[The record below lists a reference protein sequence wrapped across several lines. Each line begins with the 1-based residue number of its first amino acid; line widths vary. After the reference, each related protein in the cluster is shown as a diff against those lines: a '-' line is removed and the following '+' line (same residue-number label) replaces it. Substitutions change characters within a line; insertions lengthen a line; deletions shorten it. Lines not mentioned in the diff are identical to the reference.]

1 MSTSTRLHYSP
12 LAAALFL
19 AMSAAMPAAAQ
30 DALNQQKTEG
40 PAQTLDTVS
49 VTGSR
54 IKRAAVEGPAPV
66 TVITAE
72 QIKKE
77 GFATAYDA
85 LASLTE
91 FTGQVQGQEGWGSAS
106 NSYPL
111 NLRGM
116 GPGRSLLLIDGH
128 RAPDYP
134 GQTGPIWDVKGFQS
148 YGSIPAAAIERI
160 EILASGA
167 SAIYGSDAVAGV
179 VNVVLKKDFEG
190 NEIRL
195 KGGTSTRGG
204 RDLFDF
210 SYTGGTSGDRW
221 NLVYGVQFVSR
232 DPLFAGERDFT
243 NNPNDADIQTW
254 SAEQLARGNRYNNA
268 YDIARI
274 SRTDNGQRISPA
286 NLDCSLYGTG
296 STLED
301 YRQWNGTTLGPAMGK
316 YCSQGDFFNNW
327 TILNG
332 ESNKSLYLR
341 GSYDFTDSLH
351 GYATVLANMNTV
363 TNSVGDFGLGY
374 WPGVSWYDAGIG
386 AVLEGKRFFTR
397 REIGDALT
405 RNKERSYDVTLG
417 LQGSLGRFDWDAA
430 YNHSEYKIDKYYPAV
445 VHARMNEY
453 YLGPQLGVDATSG
466 QPIHRVDINKFFAP
480 INREVWDQIS
490 TTGHDHNI
498 TKADQFQLTFSGD
511 LFEGWAGPI
520 SFAATAEAARQS
532 FRLTPDPNTYVAG
545 SGVFGGATGNVWN
558 TPYKAPHYGYLLG
571 NGSRDRWAVG
581 TEFRVP
587 LWSQATATLAA
598 RYDDYSQTVSKAKTT
613 YMAGAEWRPTDKLL
627 IRGSYATSF
636 RAPEMYQ
643 VYSKGSEGLAQR
655 VDALRCIQKGNFDPN
670 PGCIAVNGDNED
682 PAVSNWYDIII
693 TSKGSPLLEYEEGE
707 SFTYGVVWDVLDN
720 WSISADYWNIE
731 LKNAISTVGEDEVLA
746 AEAGCATGLTVNN
759 TPYVNPNTGSAP
771 DSEYCALMTARVHRG
786 GPNNAITMVE
796 VGPFNKAGM
805 RREGIDLATRYRWA
819 TDLGN
824 FTFALNYTNLLKAA
838 ERASEASKWSNGKD
852 GAHHGS
858 DWHTK
863 TRASVG
869 WDKGNWNA
877 MLFATRLPQ
886 RRSGN
891 FELNGYLPAQVIYNL
906 TAGYQ
911 ITDSMGVNFA
921 VSNLTDKIY
930 SDPAAGDYVYY
941 RGNPTGREVSVE
953 YVWRFD

>member
-1 MSTSTRLHYSP
+1 MSMSTRLQYSP

-19 AMSAAMPAAAQ
+19 AMATAMPAAAQ
-30 DALNQQKTEG
+30 DAVNQQKAGE

-66 TVITAE
+66 TVITAD
-72 QIKKE
+72 QIRKE

-106 NSYPL
+106 NSSPL

-134 GQTGPIWDVKGFQS
+134 GQTGAIWDVKGFQS
-148 YGSIPAAAIERI
+148 YGNIPAAAIERI

-179 VNVVLKKDFEG
+179 VNVVLKKNFEG

-195 KGGTSTRGG
+195 KGGASTRGG

-210 SYTGGTSGDRW
+210 SYTGGTSGDKW
-221 NLVYGVQFVSR
+221 SLVYGVQFMKR

-243 NNPNDADIQTW
+243 DNPNDANIQAW
-254 SAEQLARGNRYNNA
+254 SAEQLARGNRYNMG
-268 YDIARI
+268 YDAARI
-274 SRTDNGQRISPA
+274 SRTDTGQRIMPA
-286 NLDCSLYGTG
+286 GVDCAAYGNG

-301 YRQWNGTTLGPAMGK
+301 YRVWDSTTGTLGPAMGQ
-316 YCSQGDFFNNW
+316 YCSQGNLFDNW

-332 ESNKSLYLR
+332 ESNKSVYVR

-351 GYATVLANMNTV
+351 GYATVLANANTV
-363 TNSVGDFGLGY
+363 TNSVGDFALGY
-374 WPGVSWYDAGIG
+374 WPGVTWYDAGIG
-386 AVLEGKRFFTR
+386 AVVEGKRFFTR

-405 RNKERSYDVTLG
+405 RNRERSYDVTLG
-417 LQGSLGRFDWDAA
+417 LQGALGRFDWDAA

-445 VHARMNEY
+445 VHALMNEY
-453 YLGPQLGVDATSG
+453 YLGPQLGVDAASG
-466 QPIHRVDINKFFAP
+466 QPIHRVDLNKFFAP
-480 INREVWDQIS
+480 INQDIWNQIS
-490 TTGHDHNI
+490 TTGHDHNV
-498 TKADQFQLTFSGD
+498 TKADQFQFTFSGD

-520 SFAATAEAARQS
+520 GFAATAEAAKQS
-532 FRLTPDPNTYVAG
+532 FRLTPDPNTYTAG
-545 SGVFGGATGNVWN
+545 DGVFGGAIGNVWN
-558 TPYKAPHYGYLLG
+558 SPYKAPHYGYLLG
-571 NGSRDRWAVG
+571 DGSRDRWAVG

-613 YMAGAEWRPTDKLL
+613 YMAGLEWRPTDSLL
-627 IRGSYATSF
+627 VRGSYATSF

-655 VDALRCIQKGNFDPN
+655 VDALRCIQNGDINN
-670 PGCIAVNGDNED
+670 CIGANGDNED

-707 SFTYGVVWDVLDN
+707 SFTYGVVWDVMDN
-720 WSISADYWNIE
+720 WSLSVDYWNIE

-746 AEAGCATGLTVNN
+746 AEAGCATGLTV
-759 TPYVNPNTGSAP
+759 TGDTYLNPNTGSAP
-771 DSEYCALMTARVHRG
+771 DSEYCALMTARVHRD

-805 RREGIDLATRYRWA
+805 RREGIDLATRYRLA
-819 TDLGN
+819 TGLGN
-824 FTFALNYTNLLKAA
+824 FTFALNYTNLLKAS
-838 ERASEASKWSNGKD
+838 ERASEASDWSNGKD

-863 TRASVG
+863 TRASIG
-869 WDKGNWNA
+869 WDKDNWNA
-877 MLFATRLPQ
+877 MLLATRLPQ

-906 TAGYQ
+906 TAGYR
-911 ITDSMGVNFA
+911 ITDSIGVNFA
-921 VSNLTDKIY
+921 VSNLTDKVY

-941 RGNPTGREVSVE
+941 RGNPTGREVSLE
-953 YVWRFD
+953 YVWKFD